1 MKQPAGDRVITC
13 TSPTGAPSPGDG
25 VRHGAYTRTVFDY
38 PARTPRVACTVPG
51 TSAPMTPGR
60 TALIAGAAALIA
72 AGCTIG
78 PRYVP
83 PGAPATQRYTGGA
96 QPRHTVA
103 GAAGTAQ
110 HFVYGKKLN
119 AQWWTLFR
127 STELD
132 RLLRTTLRRNPT
144 LEAARATLRQAQ
156 ATLEADEGMFYP
168 QVSGQLGAKRQRF
181 SGAVFGGGLPSRIFN
196 LYTGGLNVSYYPD
209 FFGANRLVYHQQKA
223 HVDYRRFQMQ
233 AAYLTLESNVV
244 SLAITTAELREQIRA
259 THTILADERT
269 LLTLTGQRYRLGAV
283 PYLDVVNQRSRLAV
297 TRAGLPPLE
306 QQLARTR
313 HRLAILSGEYPSQW
327 KGYAWTL
334 AGLRL
339 PRELPVSLPSALVQQ
354 RPDIRAAEAQMRAAN
369 AQVGI
374 DTARMYPVVSL
385 TASFGQQGALPRKL
399 FDSAGNVWGL
409 AADLT
414 QPLFQGGLLR
424 AQRRASR
431 EAYRAM
437 AADYRKTVL
446 GAFAQVADALRAVE
460 NGARTLR
467 AQQQAL
473 DAAREA
479 LGLARSQYAAGAVD
493 YLRVLDAQITF
504 RNARIRTLQA
514 RAGRLRDTTA
524 LFAAIGGGWWPQQP
538 GGAKA
543 SAGVGHGDHS
553 GPIPPA
559 SETAANKRGTP

>member
-1 MKQPAGDRVITC
+1 
-13 TSPTGAPSPGDG
+13 
-25 VRHGAYTRTVFDY
+25 
-38 PARTPRVACTVPG
+38 
-51 TSAPMTPGR
+51 MTPGR
-60 TALIAGAAALIA
+60 TALISCAAALVA

-83 PGAPATQRYTGGA
+83 PGAPPTQRYTGGA
-96 QPRHTVA
+96 QPGHTVA
-103 GAAGTAQ
+103 GAGATQYFA
-110 HFVYGKKLN
+110 YGEKLN

-132 RLLRTTLRRNPT
+132 RLLRTALRHNPT
-144 LEAARATLRQAQ
+144 LEAAHATLRQAQ
-156 ATLEADEGMFYP
+156 ATLEADEGVFYP

-196 LYTGGLNVSYYPD
+196 LYTAGLNVTYYPD
-209 FFGANRLVYHQQKA
+209 FFGANRLVYRQQKA
-223 HVDYRRFQMQ
+223 RIDYRRFQMQ

-244 SLAITTAELREQIRA
+244 SLAITAAELREQIRA
-259 THTILADERT
+259 TRTILADERT
-269 LLTLTGQRYRLGAV
+269 LLTLIGRRYRLGAV
-283 PYLDVVNQRSRLAV
+283 PYLNVVDQRSRLAL

-306 QQLARTR
+306 QRLARTR
-313 HRLAILSGEYPSQW
+313 HQLAILAGEYPSQW
-327 KGYAWTL
+327 KGYTWTL

-339 PRELPVSLPSALVQQ
+339 PAKLPVSLPSALVQQ

-460 NGARTLR
+460 NGARILR

-473 DAAREA
+473 DAAHEA

-514 RAGRLRDTTA
+514 RARRLRDTTA
-524 LFAAIGGGWWPQQP
+524 LFAAIGGGWWPRP
-538 GGAKA
+538 GGTKA
-543 SAGVGHGDHS
+543 PTGVGHDDRNGA
-553 GPIPPA
+553 IPPA
-559 SETAANKRGTP
+559 SKAAANRRRTP